1 MDTSRS
7 IEQLRKA
14 NTNYRELIIR
24 FEEELKRMPE
34 GSLNCK
40 RKNGFVYFYHY
51 IAAGNG
57 ERKLRY
63 ISRNEDQLITNLN
76 RKRFIQLSITRLR
89 NNVRALER
97 FLKVFRPYSA
107 TDILSEL
114 PVASSAIGYTMQ
126 KDDCIDWEKEEY
138 DTSKLYPERLM
149 YGTINGLKVR
159 SKSEAIIAGLLESNK
174 IPFRYEAVLSI
185 DEKTYYPDFTIL
197 RPRDK
202 KILYWEHF
210 GMMDDEEYALRA
222 EHKLA
227 MYRKNSIFPWNQ
239 LISTYETAKTPL
251 DAQDIQ
257 SIIKAFLL

>member
-1 MDTSRS
+1 M
-7 IEQLRKA
+7 
-14 NTNYRELIIR
+14 
-24 FEEELKRMPE
+24 
-34 GSLNCK
+34 
-40 RKNGFVYFYHY
+40 
-51 IAAGNG
+51 
-57 ERKLRY
+57 
-63 ISRNEDQLITNLN
+63 
-76 RKRFIQLSITRLR
+76 
-89 NNVRALER
+89 
-97 FLKVFRPYSA
+97 FRPYSA

-138 DTSKLYPERLM
+138 DTSKLYPEMIM
-149 YGTINGLKVR
+149 YETINGLKVR

-251 DAQDIQ
+251 DARDIQ